1 MTTIET
7 PQTANFAEI
16 SAAVRLDEMPLGARC
31 RVEAVDETSESL
43 LRLMEMGLIP
53 GVTVVIEHSAP
64 FRNPLCL
71 RLPGCT
77 LAIRRDDARRIRVTP
92 LSASPPEPVISV
104 P

>member
-7 PQTANFAEI
+7 PQTACFNET
-16 SAAVRLDEMPLGARC
+16 SAYVSLDQMPLGARC

-53 GVTVVIEHSAP
+53 GVTVVVEHSAP
-64 FRNPLCL
+64 FRNPMCV

-92 LSASPPEPVISV
+92 LADSPADSAPPTP
-104 P
+104 